1 LVNLATSVLIVVKA
15 PEKGVAMVPVVAML
29 EMPGQ
34 AAKVEVA
41 VAMSYCS
48 RQLKIE

>member
-1 LVNLATSVLIVVKA
+1 MNPTKSVLIVVKA
-15 PEKGVAMVPVVAML
+15 PEKGVAMVTVVAML

-41 VAMSYCS
+41 LATSYCS